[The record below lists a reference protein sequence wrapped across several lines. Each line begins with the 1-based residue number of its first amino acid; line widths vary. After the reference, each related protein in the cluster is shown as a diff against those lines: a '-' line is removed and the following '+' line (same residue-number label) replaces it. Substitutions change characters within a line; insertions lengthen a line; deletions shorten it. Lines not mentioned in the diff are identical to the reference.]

1 MKKQFT
7 GQNSKS
13 ISMPG
18 SKRGS
23 VDDQMRHSKANWSI
37 DNFGTI
43 SGSSSIVQNQQTT
56 PYMMAPSRGQMKQ
69 AQQSAP

>member
-7 GQNSKS
+7 GPNSKS

-23 VDDQMRHSKANWSI
+23 VDDHLRRSKANWSI

-43 SGSSSIVQNQQTT
+43 SGSPSIIPTQQTT
-56 PYMMAPSRGQMKQ
+56 PYMMAPSRGSIKQ